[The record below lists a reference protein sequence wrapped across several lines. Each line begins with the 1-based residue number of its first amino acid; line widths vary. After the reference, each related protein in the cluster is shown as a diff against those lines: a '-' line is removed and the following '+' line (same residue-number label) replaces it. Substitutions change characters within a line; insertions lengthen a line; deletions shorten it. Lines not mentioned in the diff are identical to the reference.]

1 MPVLA
6 RIGLTF
12 MSPDLRGRV
21 EQLHEADEF
30 SAFVTRADV
39 ERVAELLESR

>member
-12 MSPDLRGRV
+12 MSPDLRIRV
-21 EQLHEADEF
+21 EQLHEADEHL
-30 SAFVTRADV
+30 AAVTRADV
-39 ERVAELLESR
+39 ERVAALLESR